1 VYLGK
6 VRVGSVYLGKVR
18 VGEMG
23 NWSNGA
29 IGAMGQLE
37 QWGNGRMGP
46 RAHPVKTKRN
56 IVLTASLNS
65 CSRPKRARASSAVVP
80 PSTPAA
86 PGGGSE
92 RGAALARPAPLPS
105 SGRSRLEAKRTR
117 AP

>member
-1 VYLGK
+1 MYLGK
-6 VRVGSVYLGKVR
+6 VRFGSVYLGKVR
-18 VGEMG
+18 FDAMG
-23 NWSNGA
+23 QLAQWANWSNGA
-29 IGAMGQLE
+29 MGAMGQ
-37 QWGNGRMGP
+37 

-65 CSRPKRARASSAVVP
+65 CNRPKRARASSAVVP
-80 PSTPAA
+80 PSRPAA

-105 SGRSRLEAKRTR
+105 SGRSRLKAKRTR